1 MIAALYHNTNVTPDN
16 SRFDHTRDLTTQVC
30 IDRDWTLGP
39 VFRDFGSGF
48 RTDRPGLSA
57 MLDTAD
63 AGAFD
68 VLIVETASVLSRDVS
83 ALSTIIERLG
93 ASGIS
98 IYGLLAPVP
107 LVPQLVERFRAGLR
121 DALSRE
127 QRRRALASRKFGQ

>member
-1 MIAALYHNTNVTPDN
+1 MIAALYHNSNITPDN
-16 SRFDHTRDLTTQVC
+16 GRFDHTRDLTTKVC
-30 IDRDWTLGP
+30 VDRDWTLGP
-39 VFRDFGSGF
+39 VFRDFGSGR

-57 MLDTAD
+57 ILDAAD

-98 IYGLLAPVP
+98 IYGLEAPVP
-107 LVPQLVERFRAGLR
+107 RAPQLVEEFRAGLR
-121 DALSRE
+121 EALRRE
-127 QRRRALASRKFGQ
+127 QRRRVLANQRTRK